1 MRISAITPTAIQR
14 SGLVME
20 KKALRLSTAACF
32 LVSSGS
38 ALCVAATSEASVA
51 MPAPV
56 DCCRASGGL
65 AELMLAIF
73 VFVSERKAS
82 TSQHDLLPVETV
94 GWDVPGGGNGTAPIK
109 GSQ

>member
-1 MRISAITPTAIQR
+1 MSATTPTAIQR

-65 AELMLAIF
+65 AELMAIF
-73 VFVSERKAS
+73 VFVSERTAS
-82 TSQHDLLPVETV
+82 TSQYVLLPVETV

>member
-65 AELMLAIF
+65 AELMAIF

-82 TSQHDLLPVETV
+82 TSHT
-94 GWDVPGGGNGTAPIK
+94 ICYR
-109 GSQ
+109 